1 MTVKAQDEK
10 DIVKFEKQIVDNLIA
25 YMEENSISQEK
36 LASLCRDNGYNI
48 GQSTISRLCSRQR
61 RVTVFYLHA
70 LTSSL
75 GITMD
80 ELIGRKKK
88 GIHLK
93 KIMSES
99 KSEVTEFFSVN
110 PIKEYPDFRGYLGD
124 FYIYF
129 ISAQIN
135 GNEKINRGRLTIEHK
150 NGESYCYAGMKIKSS
165 VLDYKGENVYKYY
178 QGQFI
183 ISKVQNTAYLVLIGE
198 GNGDIMVVACR
209 HQIWTELNMQCRIA
223 TVLSSGIAEDFG
235 PSIYK
240 MVISRKALQEEEV
253 EYLRTVLRLG
263 RSAALVTKADYEQIM
278 KNNQIDTQD
287 QEKINRFLE
296 VKEFVEISENII
308 NEIRDRVLEEEVFYD
323 FRKGIENK
331 NVLAIDREGVTSIQ
345 DSQLLALLNF
355 VDRRRG
361 KE

>member
-48 GQSTISRLCSRQR
+48 GQSTISRLCSQQR

-80 ELIGRKKK
+80 ELIDRKKK

-93 KIMSES
+93 RIMDER
-99 KSEVTEFFSVN
+99 KGGRTEFFSIDPV
-110 PIKEYPDFRGYLGD
+110 KEYPDFRGYLGD
-124 FYIYF
+124 YYVYF
-129 ISAQIN
+129 ISSQTN
-135 GNEKINRGRLTIEHK
+135 GNEKISMGRLTIEHK
-150 NGESYCYAGMKIKSS
+150 SEECYCYAGLKIKSS
-165 VLDYKGENVYKYY
+165 VLNHKGENVYKYY

-198 GNGDIMVVACR
+198 GNGDIMVAACR
-209 HQIWTELNMQCRIA
+209 HQVWTELNMQCRIA
-223 TVLSSGIAEDFG
+223 TVLSSGIAEDLG

-240 MVISRKALQEEEV
+240 MVLSRKALLEEEI
-253 EYLRTVLRLG
+253 EYLRTILRLG
-263 RSAALVTKADYEQIM
+263 RNAALVTKADYEQIL
-278 KNNQIDTQD
+278 KINQIDTLE

-308 NEIRDRVLEEEVFYD
+308 NEIHDRVLEEEVFYD
-323 FRKGIENK
+323 FRKGIESK
-331 NVLAIDREGVTSIQ
+331 NVLAINREGVTSIQ

-355 VDRRRG
+355 VDRRR
-361 KE
+361 ERE